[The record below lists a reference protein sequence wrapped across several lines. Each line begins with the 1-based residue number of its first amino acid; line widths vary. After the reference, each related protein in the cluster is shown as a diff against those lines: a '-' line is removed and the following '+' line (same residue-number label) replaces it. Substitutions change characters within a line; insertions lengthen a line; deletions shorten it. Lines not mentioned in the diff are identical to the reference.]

1 MLVIDTS
8 GSMGAAG
15 MATTRAAVRDFLAA
29 VPKDVKVGVVSFA
42 NTAGVDVKPTLD
54 RAKVQRAVNGLQGPR
69 RDLALRGRP
78 EVGRRTGHQGRAQH
92 RAAQRR

>member
-15 MATTRAAVRDFLAA
+15 MATTRSAVSDFLAA

-42 NTAGVDVKPTLD
+42 DTAGVDVAPTFD
-54 RAKVQRAVNGLQGPR
+54 RRRVQRVVERAQGPR
-69 RDLALRGRP
+69 
-78 EVGRRTGHQGRAQH
+78 
-92 RAAQRR
+92 